1 MERRTKLTQQDSRL
15 ARSLNMHNK
24 TLRRLETKTIIVFLE
39 SQKMQTI
46 MILKKHTESWLE
58 TGIQIDTV
66 KLTKKQKLKL
76 RKSSRKLTKRW
87 QSSQIPKNESSTTW
101 EWAETTLTK
110 VVACQTSVEWVVCQV
125 VSPLEVLVW
134 VVVVKEAWLL
144 ILMRFSKC
152 SWANKCK
159 VVVAVEVIHSQV
171 LWEEEDEEEVHEDQ
185 DVAVPIHSQVSVKAI
200 PLLASTKVL
209 VDEEDGEVGEA
220 RPFSSIC
227 ELSSIYNFF

>member
-1 MERRTKLTQQDSRL
+1 M
-15 ARSLNMHNK
+15 
-24 TLRRLETKTIIVFLE
+24 
-39 SQKMQTI
+39 
-46 MILKKHTESWLE
+46 
-58 TGIQIDTV
+58 
-66 KLTKKQKLKL
+66 
-76 RKSSRKLTKRW
+76 
-87 QSSQIPKNESSTTW
+87 
-101 EWAETTLTK
+101 
-110 VVACQTSVEWVVCQV
+110 
-125 VSPLEVLVW
+125 
-134 VVVVKEAWLL
+134 

-185 DVAVPIHSQVSVKAI
+185 DVAVPIHSQVSVKVI

-209 VDEEDGEVGEA
+209 VDEEDEEVGEA